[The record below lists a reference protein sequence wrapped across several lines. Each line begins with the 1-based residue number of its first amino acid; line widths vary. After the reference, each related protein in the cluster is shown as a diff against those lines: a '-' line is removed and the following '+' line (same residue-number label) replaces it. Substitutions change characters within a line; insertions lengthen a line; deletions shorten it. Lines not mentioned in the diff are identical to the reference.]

1 MSAQE
6 EERERDSEVLSD
18 LPEVA
23 SQQLTEL
30 ELKCPP
36 TGPGA
41 SYTAPTIS
49 ILWPLQHQS

>member
-6 EERERDSEVLSD
+6 EERDSEVLSD
-18 LPEVA
+18 LPKVA
-23 SQQLTEL
+23 SQNLAVL
-30 ELKCPP
+30 GLKRPP